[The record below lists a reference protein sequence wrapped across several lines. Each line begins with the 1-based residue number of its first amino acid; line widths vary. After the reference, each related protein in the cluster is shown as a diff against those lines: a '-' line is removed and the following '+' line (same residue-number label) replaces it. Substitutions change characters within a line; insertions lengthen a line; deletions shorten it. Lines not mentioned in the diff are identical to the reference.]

1 MDKALTNEN
10 LSGILKMREF
20 ADVRIKR
27 GKTEKFSHR
36 LSAHIFPAP
45 PPTPLAGRVKE
56 RKHMDIFDILTLICG
71 LALFLYGMDV
81 MGDGL
86 KRSAGRK
93 LKTILG
99 NLTSSRLK
107 GFLLGLGVT
116 AIIQSSSA
124 TTVMVVGFV
133 NSGTMLLSQAVGVI
147 FGANVGT
154 AVTAWLT
161 ALNGIEGGAN
171 ATAWLEWLKPD
182 AWMPILALIGIC
194 LNMFGKKS
202 KQKDLGSILLGFAVL
217 MVGMATMSDA
227 VAGLKSSESFRN
239 ILTLFSNPFLG
250 VLAGTVLTAIVQ
262 SSSASVGILQAL
274 SVTGA
279 ISYGSAMPIIMGQ
292 NIGTCVTALISA
304 FGANKNGKRAA
315 FVHLYFNIVG
325 VVLWMGLYYL
335 VGWILNLAGVIN
347 IFDLAGST
355 TINMWGIAA
364 VHTIFKIFSVCVLF
378 PFTKYLEKLA
388 VATVKGDDKKGDEHT
403 EILDDRFL
411 ATPSVALENCRK
423 VAVHMSDLSIRSFLG
438 SLSLFDKY
446 DPKLADK
453 IREDEGKVDLYED
466 MLGSYLVKLAAHCT
480 NEKDSVELTK
490 LLHMIGDFER
500 ISDHSVNIIESV
512 EELRDK
518 GISFSAQATAELAV
532 MKAAVTEILTLTGES
547 FFEGDCEKA
556 FSVEPLEQVVDDLKD
571 QIKLRHTIRLQ
582 KNMCSIEHGFVLS
595 DILTNLERVSDH
607 CSNIASC
614 LIEMSRHET
623 MDLHNYLS
631 GIKTDNAEFVAMY
644 RTFSDKYGIAA
655 IPENE

>member
-1 MDKALTNEN
+1 M
-10 LSGILKMREF
+10 G
-20 ADVRIKR
+20 
-27 GKTEKFSHR
+27 
-36 LSAHIFPAP
+36 
-45 PPTPLAGRVKE
+45 
-56 RKHMDIFDILTLICG
+56 IFDILTLICG

-86 KRSAGRK
+86 KKSAGRK

-99 NLTSSRLK
+99 NLTSSKFK

-147 FGANVGT
+147 LGANVGT

-161 ALNGIEGGAN
+161 AMNGIEGGAS

-194 LNMFGKKS
+194 LTMFGKKS
-202 KQKDLGSILLGFAVL
+202 KQKDIGSILMGFAVL
-217 MVGMATMSDA
+217 MIGMATMSDA
-227 VAGLKSSESFRN
+227 VSGLKNDEGFRS
-239 ILTLFSNPFLG
+239 ILTLFSNPILG
-250 VLAGTVLTAIVQ
+250 ILAGTILTAVVQ

-315 FVHLYFNIVG
+315 FVHLYFNIIG

-335 VGWILNLAGVIN
+335 LGWILNVVGVIN
-347 IFDLAGST
+347 IFDWAGST
-355 TINMWGIAA
+355 TINMWGIAL
-364 VHTIFKIFSVCVLF
+364 VHTVFKIFSVCVLF

-388 VATVKGDDKKGDEHT
+388 MATVRGDDKKGDEHT
-403 EILDDRFL
+403 DMLDDRFL
-411 ATPSVALENCRK
+411 VTPAVALENCRK
-423 VAVHMSDLSIRSFLG
+423 VAIRMSELSIDSFKA
-438 SLSLFDKY
+438 SLTLFDRY
-446 DPKLADK
+446 DAKLADK
-453 IREDEGKVDLYED
+453 LRENEGKVDLYED

-480 NEKDSVELTK
+480 NERDSVELTK

-500 ISDHSVNIIESV
+500 ISDHSINIIESV

-518 GISFSAQATAELAV
+518 DISFSAQATQELAV
-532 MKAAVTEILTLTGES
+532 MKAAVLEILTLTGES
-547 FFEGDCEKA
+547 FSESNCEKA
-556 FSVEPLEQVVDDLKD
+556 FSVEPLEQVIDDLRD
-571 QIKLRHTIRLQ
+571 QIKIRHTIRLQ

-614 LIEMSRHET
+614 LIEMSRHEA

-631 GIKTDNAEFVAMY
+631 GVKKDNAEFDAIY
-644 RTFSDKYGIAA
+644 RSYRAQYGIDA
-655 IPENE
+655 IPEKE

>member
-1 MDKALTNEN
+1 M
-10 LSGILKMREF
+10 GIFE
-20 ADVRIKR
+20 V
-27 GKTEKFSHR
+27 
-36 LSAHIFPAP
+36 
-45 PPTPLAGRVKE
+45 
-56 RKHMDIFDILTLICG
+56 LTLICG
-71 LALFLYGMDV
+71 LALFLYGMGV

-86 KRSAGRK
+86 KKSAGRK

-99 NLTSSRLK
+99 NLTSSKFK

-161 ALNGIEGGAN
+161 ALNGIEDGSD

-194 LNMFGKKS
+194 LIMFGKKS
-202 KQKDLGSILLGFAVL
+202 RHKDLGAILMGFAVL
-217 MVGMATMSDA
+217 MIGMETMSDA
-227 VAGLKSSESFRN
+227 VSGLKSNEDFKS
-239 ILTLFSNPFLG
+239 ILTLFSNPILG
-250 VLAGTVLTAIVQ
+250 ILAGTALTAIVQ

-304 FGANKNGKRAA
+304 LGANKNGKRAA
-315 FVHLYFNIVG
+315 FVHLYFNIIG
-325 VVLWMGLYYL
+325 VVLWMSLYYL
-335 VGWILNLAGVIN
+335 IGWIINLAGGFD
-347 IFDLAGST
+347 IFNWAEST
-355 TINMWGIAA
+355 TINMWGIAL
-364 VHTIFKIFSVCVLF
+364 VHTVFKLFSVLVLF

-388 VATVKGDDKKGDEHT
+388 LLTVKGDDKKGDEHT
-403 EILDDRFL
+403 DLLDDRFL
-411 ATPSVALENCRK
+411 GTPSVALDNCRK
-423 VAVHMSDLSIRSFLG
+423 VTVRMADIAIGSFKKA
-438 SLSLFDKY
+438 LSLFDQY
-446 DPKLADK
+446 DAKLADK
-453 IREDEGKVDLYED
+453 IRDEESKVDLYED
-466 MLGSYLVKLAAHCT
+466 MLGSYLVKLSAHCT

-500 ISDHSVNIIESV
+500 ISDHSVNIVESA

-518 GISFSAQATAELAV
+518 NISFSDQATSELAV
-532 MKAAVTEILTLTGES
+532 MKAAVTEILTVTGES
-547 FFEGDCEKA
+547 FTDSDCEKA
-556 FSVEPLEQVVDDLKD
+556 FSIEPLEQVVDDLRD

-614 LIEMSRHET
+614 LIEMSQHESL
-623 MDLHNYLS
+623 DLHNYLH
-631 GIKTDNAEFVAMY
+631 GIKKNNSEFENLYKSY
-644 RTFSDKYGIAA
+644 REKYCIDAIAA
-655 IPENE
+655 DKE